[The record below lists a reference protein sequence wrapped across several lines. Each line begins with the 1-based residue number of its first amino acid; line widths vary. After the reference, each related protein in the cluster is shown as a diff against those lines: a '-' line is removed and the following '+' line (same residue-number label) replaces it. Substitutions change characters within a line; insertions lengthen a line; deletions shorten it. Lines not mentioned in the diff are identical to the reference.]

1 MKKILII
8 ILALQAICI
17 SAQTITV
24 KDKSTLQA
32 LEGVTVTGF
41 QEKVSGSGISIFNGQ
56 TDAKGQVIYNGACYM
71 LKFSKPGYYN
81 DSLVV
86 KNETMKSLDYIV
98 FLSEKSNDF
107 SGAVISASR
116 FEEKMEDVSQ
126 QVTVIDKKQMQFM
139 NQATTAD
146 LIQQSGRAF
155 VQKSQAAGGSIT
167 MRGFEANRVLMVV
180 DGVRMNNAIYRGGH
194 LQNVLSV
201 DNNMLDKTEMLFGP
215 GSVVYGS
222 DALGGVIHFYSKNP
236 TLSTDGKTLFKAM
249 AFTRGGTAMSE
260 KTGHFD
266 CNFGFKKIA
275 LLSSVTYSD
284 FGDMT
289 IGKRGTKG
297 YESWGRRTFVAQR
310 FGNTDSMVANADS
323 FRQIPTGYKQWDLM
337 QKVLFKQNAHITHL
351 LNLQHSNTTDFP
363 RYDRLSEIAA
373 NGKPAQA
380 QWYYGPQTRTLLSYK
395 LSVTKKTEAFDNANI
410 IVAYQDIKESRHN
423 RGFGSSNLT
432 HRNEHVKVMTLNADF
447 QKEISKKTE
456 LRYGAELMDNDVQ
469 STANRENVNTG
480 AITPQSTRYPDG
492 GSVMRSS
499 AIYLTQN
506 TYFSP
511 RFILNSGIRFTNIYL
526 KSLFNDKT
534 FFPFL
539 SNSIEQRN
547 QNTSGSIGLVYLG
560 KKELR
565 IAGNI
570 ATGFRAANV
579 DDMAKVFES
588 IGGRII
594 IPNAFVKPEQTTTID
609 VTVSKTFDKKLQVEV
624 NGYYTSFTNALTL
637 GRAQLNG
644 KDTITYNGVLSTIYS
659 TQNAQSAYI
668 YGCFA
673 GVNYDYNKKLSFS
686 GTINYTYGRINTD
699 TVDYPLDHISPVY
712 GRIGANYKSKR
723 WKAEVFSIF
732 NGAKKSADYNLIGED
747 NQIYSAD
754 PVKGFSPAWY
764 TLNVRGFYQINKM
777 LQVQLAV
784 ENIMDQHYRT
794 FSSGTSA
801 PGRNV
806 VLTLRGNF

>member
-1 MKKILII
+1 MKKILL
-8 ILALQAICI
+8 ILIVLQAVCL

-24 KDKSTLQA
+24 KDKSSLQP
-32 LEGVTVTGF
+32 LEGVEITAYSKSRPSENTVLKGTTN
-41 QEKVSGSGISIFNGQ
+41 SNGQ
-56 TDAKGQVIYNGACYM
+56 LTLNQGNITW
-71 LKFSKPGYYN
+71 LKFVKSGYFS
-81 DSLVV
+81 DSMSIDNNTL
-86 KNETMKSLDYIV
+86 KSMDYTV
-98 FLSEKSNDF
+98 FLTEKSNDF
-107 SGAVISASR
+107 SGAVVSASR

-139 NQATTAD
+139 NQPTTAE

-167 MRGFEANRVLMVV
+167 MRGFEANKVLMVV

-222 DALGGVIHFYSKNP
+222 DALGGVIHFYTKNP
-236 TLSTDGKTLFKAM
+236 VLSKDGKTNFKAM
-249 AFTRGGTAMSE
+249 AFTRLGTAMNE
-260 KTGHFD
+260 KTSHFD
-266 CNFGFKKIA
+266 VNFGYKKIA
-275 LLSSVTYSD
+275 FLSSFTYSD

-297 YESWGRRTFVAQR
+297 YESWGRRTFTAQR

-323 FRQIPTGYKQWDLM
+323 FKQIPTGYKQWDLM
-337 QKVLFKQNAHITHL
+337 QKVLFKQNAHVSHL

-363 RYDRLSEIAA
+363 RYDRLTELGS
-373 NGKPAQA
+373 NQKPSQA
-380 QWYYGPQTRTLLSYK
+380 QWYYGPQTRTLVSYK
-395 LSVTKKTEAFDNANI
+395 LSVTKKTDAFDNLNVIA
-410 IVAYQDIKESRHN
+410 AYQDIKESRHN
-423 RGFGSSNLT
+423 RGFGSSNLS
-432 HRNEHVKVMTLNADF
+432 HRNEHVKVLTLNADF

-456 LRYGAELMDNDVQ
+456 LRYGAEIMDNDVQ
-469 STANRENVNTG
+469 STASRENVKTG

-499 AIYLTQN
+499 AVYLTQN

-526 KSLFNDKT
+526 KSIFNDKT

-539 SNSIEQRN
+539 NNSIEQRN

-570 ATGFRAANV
+570 ASGFRAANV

-588 IGGRII
+588 VGGRII

-609 VTVSKTFDKKLQVEV
+609 VTVSKTFKKKLQVEV

-668 YGCFA
+668 YGYFA
-673 GVNYDYNKKLSFS
+673 GVNYDVSKKLSFS

-712 GRIGANYKSKR
+712 GRVGVIYKSRK
-723 WKAEVFSIF
+723 WKAEAFSIF

-764 TLNVRGFYQINKM
+764 TINVRGFYQINKL
-777 LQVQLAV
+777 LQVQLAI
-784 ENIMDQHYRT
+784 ENILDQHYRT

-806 VLTLRGNF
+806 VMTLRGNF

>member
-1 MKKILII
+1 MKKILILLI
-8 ILALQAICI
+8 ALQGVFL
-17 SAQTITV
+17 SAQTVTV
-24 KDKSTLQA
+24 KDKSSLQP
-32 LEGVTVTGF
+32 LEGVEITAYSKSRPSENTVLKGTTN
-41 QEKVSGSGISIFNGQ
+41 SNGQ
-56 TDAKGQVIYNGACYM
+56 LTLNHDNITW
-71 LKFSKPGYYN
+71 LKFVKPGYFS
-81 DSLVV
+81 DSMSVDNNTL
-86 KNETMKSLDYIV
+86 KSMDYTV
-98 FLSEKSNDF
+98 FLTEKSNDF
-107 SGAVISASR
+107 SGAVVSASR

-139 NQATTAD
+139 NQPTTAE

-167 MRGFEANRVLMVV
+167 MRGFEANKVLMVV

-222 DALGGVIHFYSKNP
+222 DALGGVIHFYTKNP
-236 TLSTDGKTLFKAM
+236 TLSKDGKPNFKAM
-249 AFTRGGTAMSE
+249 AFTRLGTAMNE
-260 KTGHFD
+260 KTSHFD
-266 CNFGFKKIA
+266 FNFGFKKIA
-275 LLSSVTYSD
+275 FLSSVTYSD

-289 IGKRGTKG
+289 IGKKGTKG

-310 FGNTDSMVANADS
+310 FGSVDSMVANADS
-323 FRQIPTGYKQWDLM
+323 FQQIPSGYKQWDLM

-363 RYDRLSEIAA
+363 RYDRLTELAG
-373 NGKPAQA
+373 NGKPTQA

-395 LSVTKKTEAFDNANI
+395 LSVTKKTDAFDNANM

-432 HRNEHVKVMTLNADF
+432 HRYEHVKVLTLNADF

-469 STANRENVNTG
+469 STANRKNVKTG

-526 KSLFNDKT
+526 KSVFNDKT

-547 QNTSGSIGLVYLG
+547 QNTSGSIGLVFLG

-570 ATGFRAANV
+570 ASGFRAANV

-609 VTVSKTFDKKLQVEV
+609 VTVSKTFKKKLQVEL

-644 KDTITYNGVLSTIYS
+644 KDTMTYNGVLSTIYS

-668 YGCFA
+668 YGYFA

-712 GRIGANYKSKR
+712 GRIGAIYKSKR

-764 TLNVRGFYQINKM
+764 TLNIRGFYQINKL

>member
-1 MKKILII
+1 MKKILILLI
-8 ILALQAICI
+8 ALQAVCL

-24 KDKSTLQA
+24 KDKSSLQP
-32 LEGVTVTGF
+32 LEGVTITAYS
-41 QEKVSGSGISIFNGQ
+41 KSTLSGTHALKGTTNSNGQ
-56 TDAKGQVIYNGACYM
+56 LVLNIGDIAW
-71 LKFSKPGYYN
+71 LKFTKPGYFS
-81 DSLVV
+81 DSMSIDNNTL
-86 KNETMKSLDYIV
+86 KSIDYTF
-98 FLSEKSNDF
+98 FLTEKSNDF
-107 SGAVISASR
+107 AGAVVSASR

-126 QVTVIDKKQMQFM
+126 QVAVLNKKDMQFL
-139 NQATTAD
+139 NQPTTAE

-155 VQKSQAAGGSIT
+155 VQKSQVAGGSIT
-167 MRGFEANRVLMVV
+167 MRGFEANKVLMVV

-201 DNNMLDKTEMLFGP
+201 DNNMLEKTEMLFGP
-215 GSVVYGS
+215 GSTVYGS
-222 DALGGVIHFYSKNP
+222 DALGGVIHFYTKNP
-236 TLSTDGKTLFKAM
+236 LLSNDGKQLIKGM
-249 AFTRGGTAMSE
+249 AFSRFGTAMNE
-260 KTGHFD
+260 KTSHFD
-266 CNFGFKKIA
+266 FNIGFKKIA
-275 LLSSVTYSD
+275 FLSSLTISD
-284 FGDMT
+284 FDDLT

-297 YESWGRRTFVAQR
+297 YESWGRRPFYAQR
-310 FGNTDSMVANADS
+310 FGNVDSMVMNPDS
-323 FRQIPTGYKQWDLM
+323 FKQIPSGYRQWDLM

-363 RYDRLSEIAA
+363 RYDRLTELAS
-373 NGKPAQA
+373 NGKPSQA
-380 QWYYGPQTRTLLSYK
+380 QWYYGPQTRTLVSYK
-395 LSVTKKTEAFDNANI
+395 LSVTKKTDAFDNLNVIA
-410 IVAYQDIKESRHN
+410 AYQDIKESRHN
-423 RGFGSSNLT
+423 RGFGSSNLS
-432 HRNEHVKVMTLNADF
+432 HRNEHVKVLTLNADF

-456 LRYGAELMDNDVQ
+456 LRYGAEIMDNDVQ
-469 STANRENVNTG
+469 STASRENVKTG

-511 RFILNSGIRFTNIYL
+511 RFILNSGIRFTSIYL

-539 SNSIEQRN
+539 NNSIEQRN

-570 ATGFRAANV
+570 ASGFRAANV

-588 IGGRII
+588 VGGRII
-594 IPNAFVKPEQTTTID
+594 IPNAYVKPEQTTTID
-609 VTVSKTFDKKLQVEV
+609 VTVSKTFKKKLQVEV

-644 KDTITYNGVLSTIYS
+644 KDTMTYNGVLSTIYS

-668 YGCFA
+668 YGYFA
-673 GVNYDYNKKLSFS
+673 GINYDVSKKLSFS

-699 TVDYPLDHISPVY
+699 SVDYPLDHISPVY
-712 GRIGANYKSKR
+712 GRVGLVYKSRK
-723 WKAEVFSIF
+723 WKAEAFSIF

-764 TLNVRGFYQINKM
+764 TINVRGFYQINKL

-784 ENIMDQHYRT
+784 ENILDQHYRT

-806 VLTLRGNF
+806 VMTLRGNF

>member
-1 MKKILII
+1 
-8 ILALQAICI
+8 
-17 SAQTITV
+17 
-24 KDKSTLQA
+24 
-32 LEGVTVTGF
+32 
-41 QEKVSGSGISIFNGQ
+41 
-56 TDAKGQVIYNGACYM
+56 
-71 LKFSKPGYYN
+71 
-81 DSLVV
+81 
-86 KNETMKSLDYIV
+86 
-98 FLSEKSNDF
+98 
-107 SGAVISASR
+107 
-116 FEEKMEDVSQ
+116 
-126 QVTVIDKKQMQFM
+126 M
-139 NQATTAD
+139 NQPTTAE

-180 DGVRMNNAIYRGGH
+180 DGVRLNNAIYRGGH
-194 LQNVLSV
+194 LQNVISV

-222 DALGGVIHFYSKNP
+222 DALGGVIHFYTKNP
-236 TLSTDGKTLFKAM
+236 NLSKDGKMLFKAM

-266 CNFGFKKIA
+266 CNFGFKKVA
-275 LLSSVTYSD
+275 FLSSVTYSD

-289 IGKRGTKG
+289 IGKTGTKG
-297 YESWGRRTFVAQR
+297 YESWGRRTFTTQR
-310 FGNTDSMVANADS
+310 FGNVDSMVSNADS
-323 FRQIPTGYKQWDLM
+323 FKQIPSGYKQWDLM
-337 QKVLFKQNAHITHL
+337 QKVLYKQNDHITHL
-351 LNLQHSNTTDFP
+351 INLQHSNTTDFP
-363 RYDRLSEIAA
+363 RYDRLTELSSS
-373 NGKPAQA
+373 GKPIQA

-395 LSVTKKTEAFDNANI
+395 LSVTKKTDAFDNANF

-423 RGFGSSNLT
+423 RVFGSSNLS
-432 HRNEHVKVMTLNADF
+432 HRKEHVKVMTVNADF
-447 QKEISKKTE
+447 QKDISKKTE
-456 LRYGAELMDNDVQ
+456 LRYGAEITDNDVQ
-469 STANRENVNTG
+469 SAANRENILTG
-480 AITPQSTRYPDG
+480 AITKQSARYPDG

-499 AIYLTQN
+499 AIYLTQS

-511 RFILNSGIRFTNIYL
+511 RFILNTGIRFTNVYL
-526 KSLFNDKT
+526 KSQFNDKT

-539 SNSIEQRN
+539 GNSIEQRN

-560 KKELR
+560 KNDLR

-570 ATGFRAANV
+570 ASGFRTANV

-588 IGGRII
+588 VGGRII
-594 IPNAFVKPEQTTTID
+594 VPNAFVKPEQTTTID
-609 VTVSKTFDKKLQVEV
+609 VTVNKTFNKKLQLEV

-644 KDTITYNGVLSTIYS
+644 KDTITFNGVLSDIYS
-659 TQNAQSAYI
+659 TQNSQSAYI
-668 YGCFA
+668 YGYYA
-673 GVNYDYNKKLSFS
+673 GFNYDVNKKLSLS
-686 GTINYTYGRINTD
+686 GAINYTYGRINTD

-712 GRIGANYKSKR
+712 GRFGVIYKSNK
-723 WKAEVFSIF
+723 WKAELFSLF

-764 TLNVRGFYQINKM
+764 TINVRGFYQINKL

>member
-1 MKKILII
+1 MKKILILLI
-8 ILALQAICI
+8 ALQAVCL

-24 KDKSTLQA
+24 KDKSSLQP
-32 LEGVTVTGF
+32 LEGVTVTAHSNSTP
-41 QEKVSGSGISIFNGQ
+41 SGLQKLKGTTNANGQ
-56 TDAKGQVIYNGACYM
+56 LVLNIGDVTW
-71 LKFSKPGYYN
+71 LKFTKPGYFS
-81 DSLVV
+81 DSMSIDNNTL
-86 KNETMKSLDYIV
+86 KSIDYTI
-98 FLSEKSNDF
+98 FLTEKSNDF
-107 SGAVISASR
+107 AGAVVSASR

-126 QVTVIDKKQMQFM
+126 QVAVINKKDMQFL
-139 NQATTAD
+139 NQPTTAE

-167 MRGFEANRVLMVV
+167 MRGFEANKVLMVV

-201 DNNMLDKTEMLFGP
+201 DNNMLEKTEMLFGP
-215 GSVVYGS
+215 GSTVYGS
-222 DALGGVIHFYSKNP
+222 DALGGVIHFYTKNP
-236 TLSTDGKTLFKAM
+236 LLTNGDKPLIKGM
-249 AFTRGGTAMSE
+249 AFSRLGTAMNE
-260 KTGHFD
+260 KTSHFD
-266 CNFGFKKIA
+266 FNIGFKKIA
-275 LLSSVTYSD
+275 FLSSLTISD
-284 FGDMT
+284 FDDMT

-297 YESWGRRTFVAQR
+297 YESWGRRPFYAQR
-310 FGNTDSMVANADS
+310 FGNKDSMVMNPDS
-323 FRQIPTGYKQWDLM
+323 FKQIPSGYRQWDLM

-363 RYDRLSEIAA
+363 RYDRLTELAS
-373 NGKPAQA
+373 NGKPSQA
-380 QWYYGPQTRTLLSYK
+380 QWYYGPQTRTMASYK
-395 LSVTKKTEAFDNANI
+395 LAITKKTDAFDNANI

-432 HRNEHVKVMTLNADF
+432 HRNEHVKVTTLNADF

-456 LRYGAELMDNDVQ
+456 LRYGAELTGNDVQ

-492 GSVMRSS
+492 GSVMRTS
-499 AIYLTQN
+499 ALYLTQN
-506 TYFSP
+506 TYFSS
-511 RFILNSGIRFTNIYL
+511 RFILNAGIRFTNVYL
-526 KSLFNDKT
+526 KSVFNDKT

-539 SNSIEQRN
+539 ANSIEQRN

-560 KKELR
+560 KKDLR

-570 ATGFRAANV
+570 ASGFRAANV

-588 IGGRII
+588 VGGRII

-609 VTVSKTFDKKLQVEV
+609 VTVSKTFKKKLQLEL

-644 KDTITYNGVLSTIYS
+644 KDTMTYNGVLSTIYS

-668 YGCFA
+668 YGYFA
-673 GVNYDYNKKLSFS
+673 GLNYDVNKKLSIS
-686 GTINYTYGRINTD
+686 GTFNYTYGRINTD

-712 GRIGANYKSKR
+712 GRIGVVYKSKR
-723 WKAEVFSIF
+723 WKAEVFSLF
-732 NGAKKSADYNLIGED
+732 NGAKKSEDYNLIGED

-754 PVKGFSPAWY
+754 PKNGFSPAWY
-764 TLNVRGFYQINKM
+764 TINVRGFYQINKI

-806 VLTLRGNF
+806 VMTLRGNF